1 MLSLANNIFRFYI
14 SNLGYFGL
22 KLIVYSNVV
31 TPINGLIL
39 LVGCQSKY

>member
-1 MLSLANNIFRFYI
+1 MFSLANNIFRFYI

-22 KLIVYSNVV
+22 KLIAHSNVA

-39 LVGCQSKY
+39 LVGCHTKY